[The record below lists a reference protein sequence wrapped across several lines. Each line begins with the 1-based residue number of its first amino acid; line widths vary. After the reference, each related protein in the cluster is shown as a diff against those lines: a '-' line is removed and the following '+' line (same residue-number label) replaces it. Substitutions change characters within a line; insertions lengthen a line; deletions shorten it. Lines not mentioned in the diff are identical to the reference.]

1 MSELFSENPILGC
14 LAVII
19 LMISIYSRRVI
30 LIIISLIILVSLL
43 LFYRVPTNRNE
54 DFVTDVV
61 YGPCYGTVSHI
72 IKTDNTTYVTIF
84 LSIFDIHSQYYPIS
98 GTLIDRQYD
107 MSGKF
112 ALAFDFDKASE
123 NEKAIHTITTD
134 RGDVITITQIAGLL
148 ARRITYD
155 NKQIGDRVQVGD
167 RMGMIHFGSRIDIE
181 LPQNYKILVK
191 EGDYINGPKTVIA
204 IRSDTD

>member
-1 MSELFSENPILGC
+1 MSELFSENPILGG
-14 LAVII
+14 LAIII
-19 LMISIYSRRVI
+19 LMTSIYSGYTV
-30 LIIISLIILVSLL
+30 LIIISMIILVSLL
-43 LFYRVPTNRNE
+43 LFYRVPINRRE
-54 DFVTDVV
+54 EFSTDVI

-72 IKTDNTTYVTIF
+72 INTDRATYITIF

-123 NEKAIHTITTD
+123 NEKAIHTIMAD
-134 RGDVITITQIAGLL
+134 NGDVIKITQIAGLL

-155 NKQIGDRVQVGD
+155 DKRIGNTVKVGD
-167 RMGMIHFGSRIDIE
+167 RMGMIHFGSRVDIE
-181 LPQNYKILVK
+181 LPKNYQILIK
-191 EGDYINGPKTVIA
+191 EGNYINGPNTLIA
-204 IRSDTD
+204 RRLKN